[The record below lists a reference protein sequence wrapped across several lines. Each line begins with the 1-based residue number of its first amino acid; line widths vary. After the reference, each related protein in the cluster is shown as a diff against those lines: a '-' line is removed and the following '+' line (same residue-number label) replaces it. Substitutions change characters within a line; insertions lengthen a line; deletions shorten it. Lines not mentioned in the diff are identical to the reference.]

1 MHRVQP
7 IPGGPS
13 KFSPQHR
20 PTPPRDRWRPRARS
34 ASRRRTARSASGG
47 SSRRRAPPIFSPA
60 PFVLCGCC
68 SSVTD
73 NSHKKYCLLL
83 VCCVFPLSSVSPP
96 CLLWLLSADVLSLR
110 AHAPAVRELCLRRAT
125 LPPAPAAPPAASHR
139 RVRGRLAGSCR
150 STWPSRGPRRSTRGL
165 SPPPPY
171 CCPYPSPYR
180 THSPPDVSPHRARLP
195 PSLQC
200 HAACTSSPRALRFH
214 TKVIPHQSHL
224 TFSSTSRTV
233 RSP

>member
-73 NSHKKYCLLL
+73 NSHARRT
-83 VCCVFPLSSVSPP
+83 VSSLSTVSPP

-139 RVRGRLAGSCR
+139 RARGRLAGSCR
-150 STWPSRGPRRSTRGL
+150 STWPSRGPRRSTRG
-165 SPPPPY
+165 
-171 CCPYPSPYR
+171 
-180 THSPPDVSPHRARLP
+180 ARLP
-195 PSLQC
+195 PSLQW
-200 HAACTSSPRALRFH
+200 HAPCASSPRALRFH
-214 TKVIPHQSHL
+214 TKVIPHQSHF
-224 TFSSTSRTV
+224 TFSSTPWAV
-233 RSP
+233 RGPFR